1 MMIIMKNLKMKRNVI
16 SVDLFFKHFKGKLKI
31 SFIFIQ
37 FDDIYLYLFLFFE
50 MIKHYTF
57 FNIFFNL

>member
-16 SVDLFFKHFKGKLKI
+16 SVDLFFKRFKGKLKI

-57 FNIFFNL
+57 FNIFF